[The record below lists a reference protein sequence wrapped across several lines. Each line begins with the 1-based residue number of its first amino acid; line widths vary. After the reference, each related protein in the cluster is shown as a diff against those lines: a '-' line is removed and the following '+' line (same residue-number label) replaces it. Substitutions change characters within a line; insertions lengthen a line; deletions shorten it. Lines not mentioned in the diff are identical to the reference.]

1 MKIPK
6 GEIGP
11 RMEVKIHPLAEILAK
26 KLFGIN
32 SVPKKERTKMV
43 NRAIKAAVEFHE
55 QEKINNQNGGL
66 KNDRSNLQK

>member
-6 GEIGP
+6 GEIGH
-11 RMEVKIHPLAEILAK
+11 RMEVKTHPLAEILAK

-32 SVPKKERTKMV
+32 SVPKKERTRMV

-55 QEKINNQNGGL
+55 QEKINNQNRG
-66 KNDRSNLQK
+66 